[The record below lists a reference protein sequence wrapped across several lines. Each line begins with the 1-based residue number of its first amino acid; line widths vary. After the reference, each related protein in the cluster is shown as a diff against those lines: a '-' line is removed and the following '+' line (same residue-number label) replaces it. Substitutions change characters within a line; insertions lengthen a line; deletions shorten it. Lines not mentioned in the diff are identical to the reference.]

1 MIRNRKQ
8 TGEYEKKSEERKN
21 RPAGRRCCKCKEL
34 NAWRIKLRQCGHF
47 VCIACILEH
56 LKYWIGEENK
66 ARIKCAKRTCPN
78 RIHEN
83 DIDAVLDPDNDDLEI
98 FMKRAKREYLLHEH
112 RKHSIYYAF
121 GGLIQRCPLC
131 KALYTEYDGC
141 NFVQCVNI
149 RCKQQFCWVCN
160 EPTESL
166 QHFAGGRCKLG
177 WDDLFKICFILKF
190 LAFTE
195 GFLLVIFLPFVS
207 TTLIYFGPLLVL
219 ITLPYQIILLFR
231 ECMRRMGKTPWTITT
246 LAVLLYPIMM
256 LAAVPFAIGSLVFLI
271 PVSTAYCIIAI
282 IKCIP
287 AFSRACDVIY
297 LMSMLAGCF
306 GLDQWR
312 IILRE
317 NYEANRQHEIKIAQE
332 EEELSERDKL
342 PTCLRH
348 MKIFVSNSNDQCM
361 IKQ

>member
-1 MIRNRKQ
+1 MVKNQ
-8 TGEYEKKSEERKN
+8 KKAEEHKEEIEERKN
-21 RPAGRRCCKCKEL
+21 YSSGLRCCKCKEL

-47 VCIACILEH
+47 VCVTCILEH
-56 LKYWIGEENK
+56 IKYWIEEENK
-66 ARIKCAKRTCPN
+66 VRIKCAKRTCPK

-83 DIDAVLDPDNDDLEI
+83 DIDAVLDPDNDDLET

-112 RKHSIYYAF
+112 RKHSIYFAF

-131 KALYTEYDGC
+131 KALYTEYNGC

-149 RCKQQFCWVCN
+149 RCKQRFCWLCN

-195 GFLLVIFLPFVS
+195 GCLLIIFLPLVS

-219 ITLPYQIILLFR
+219 ITFPYYIILLLR
-231 ECMRRMGKTPWTITT
+231 ECMRGMGKPPWAVTT
-246 LAVLLYPIMM
+246 LTVVLYPIMM
-256 LAAVPFAIGSLVFLI
+256 LTAVPFAIGSLVFLI
-271 PVSTAYCIIAI
+271 PMSVAYCTIAI

-287 AFSRACDVIY
+287 AFSRACDILY
-297 LMSMLAGCF
+297 FMSVLVGCF

-312 IILRE
+312 TILRE
-317 NYEANRQHEIKIAQE
+317 NYEVNRQHEVEIAQE
-332 EEELSERDKL
+332 RAEWNE
-342 PTCLRH
+342 CL
-348 MKIFVSNSNDQCM
+348 FLNQLFYSVLYFCSNND
-361 IKQ
+361 